1 MFISDSGEYTHFN
14 ELMARG
20 PDLNDMVLGKT
31 EHSHGFSVRVWENRG
46 QVVNEV
52 LAWTHVRLGPVGL

>member
-1 MFISDSGEYTHFN
+1 MFVSDSGECTHFN

-31 EHSHGFSVRVWENRG
+31 EHSHGFSVRAWENRG

>member
-1 MFISDSGEYTHFN
+1 MFISDSGENTQFK

-20 PDLNDMVLGKT
+20 PDPNDTVLGKT
-31 EHSHGFSVRVWENRG
+31 KHSHGFSVRVWENRG

-52 LAWTHVRLGPVGL
+52 LAWTHLRLGPVGL